1 MLNSYVKKTK
11 EWIISNSRIR
21 YAGLILFVFGLIDA
35 TIFPAPVA
43 TLFVLLASR
52 FSGKTTVFTVW
63 SIAGIVF
70 GSVISYFTGIQ
81 MLEITE
87 GNSQHL
93 PLFLTKIIPGLTR
106 EGFAETVRLYSE
118 WNHWILFFASFS
130 PLPYVMFA
138 LASGA
143 LHTNVFIFMFV
154 VIISHLF
161 KFILLSLFI
170 NKPLKQLILIR
181 KLRTRSIKAVR

>member
-11 EWIISNSRIR
+11 EWIIRNNRIK
-21 YAGLILFVFGLIDA
+21 YAVLILFVLGLIDA
-35 TIFPAPVA
+35 TMFPAPVA
-43 TLFVLLASR
+43 TLFVLLAAR
-52 FSGKTTVFTVW
+52 FPGKTIVYVVW
-63 SIAGIVF
+63 SITGIVI
-70 GSVISYFTGIQ
+70 GSVISYFTGDQLLDIA
-81 MLEITE
+81 E
-87 GNSQHL
+87 GNSQEL
-93 PLFLTKIIPGLTR
+93 PGLLIEIIPGLSG
-106 EGFAETVRLYSE
+106 EGFAETIRLYSE

-130 PLPYVMFA
+130 PLPYVLFA

-154 VIISHLF
+154 VIISHLL

>member
-11 EWIISNSRIR
+11 EWIISKNIIR
-21 YAGLILFVFGLIDA
+21 YAVFILFVLGLIDA

-52 FSGKTTVFTVW
+52 FPGKTTVFTVW

-106 EGFAETVRLYSE
+106 EGFAETIRLYSE

-130 PLPYVMFA
+130 PLPYVLFA

-143 LHTNVFIFMFV
+143 LHTNVFIFVFV
-154 VIISHLF
+154 VIISHLL